1 VVIAG
6 AGIPGWSGRLVGMA
20 AFGSAYYGACLVVV
34 LVVSVGWLMIQSM
47 VATQPTSAASLA
59 EDIVTGIAPVA
70 VGYALR
76 LRRDLADQS
85 ARLHRAEA
93 ARTVAE
99 EHARVP
105 REVHP

>member
-6 AGIPGWSGRLVGMA
+6 PAIPGWSGRMA
-20 AFGSAYYGACLVVV
+20 AFGSAAYYGACPVVV

-47 VATQPTSAASLA
+47 VATQPTSAAALA

>member
-1 VVIAG
+1 
-6 AGIPGWSGRLVGMA
+6 MA
-20 AFGSAYYGACLVVV
+20 AFGSAAYYGACLVVV

-47 VATQPTSAASLA
+47 VATQPTSAAALA

-70 VGYALR
+70 VGY
-76 LRRDLADQS
+76 ADQS

-105 REVHP
+105 REVQP